1 VPFGLRHCAPQT
13 KRRHRPLTPLF
24 SRRALRPLERG
35 RVTRRKDRLPHCPVK
50 GSSSDDPRRLPST
63 SCPLGPPPLSERRT
77 SNASTA
83 TGVRTSPPWTRLPTL
98 FRHPAPWRG
107 RLDRGRYR
115 VLIAPGRT
123 WPRAARRLLQSKRS
137 TSTTDGP
144 RNPARM
150 KPRERFHRGAIGRS
164 TFAELLR
171 PLPVRTAAPACRFR
185 SRRFRTDGTEDSRV
199 RGL

>member
-1 VPFGLRHCAPQT
+1 MLR
-13 KRRHRPLTPLF
+13 RRSVGIDLWRPI

-35 RVTRRKDRLPHCPVK
+35 RVTRRQDRFPHSPVK
-50 GSSSDDPRRLPST
+50 GCSSDDPRRLPST

-98 FRHPAPWRG
+98 FRHPAPRRG

-150 KPRERFHRGAIGRS
+150 KPRERFHRGTIGRS

-171 PLPVRTAAPACRFR
+171 PIAGPHPPRPPAAFAADDYGRTEPRIHGSGAF
-185 SRRFRTDGTEDSRV
+185 
-199 RGL
+199 